1 MIVFSIQAL
10 HATNSDKGLK
20 DNNRE
25 NSEDK
30 HHRQVIGVVTLTRS
44 VFEIS
49 STEYTATVK
58 TLRFNCLNT

>member
-10 HATNSDKGLK
+10 PATNSDKGLK

-30 HHRQVIGVVTLTRS
+30 HHRQMIGVVTLTRS

-49 STEYTATVK
+49 STECTAAVK
-58 TLRFNCLNT
+58 TLKFNCPKT

>member
-10 HATNSDKGLK
+10 PATNSDKGLK

-25 NSEDK
+25 NSKDK

-58 TLRFNCLNT
+58 TLRFNCPNT